1 MRPYYFQQKL
11 SIYCTF
17 VFSHRLYLH
26 IPLWFCQSC
35 LLCLLH
41 FLRIRPFASSLAY
54 GVYMYFTNLNLQHW
68 CVSGNF
74 SSMDAALKNVT
85 ARGNSYRFKEKT
97 ACYPFV
103 IHSKTFSK
111 PFKVIDNIVV
121 RLWTLSR
128 NIKHAEEI
136 HNVRSL
142 LYSRHYTNF
151 KPFDLILTRAPVIL
165 LNIKWCLNSI
175 LLCLVHNQGPCY
187 MHFWPLVTSLSII
200 IVTWILKLAM
210 ISL

>member
-1 MRPYYFQQKL
+1 MVLPIVPFMPFALFAHQA
-11 SIYCTF
+11 
-17 VFSHRLYLH
+17 
-26 IPLWFCQSC
+26 FCFKSCISC
-35 LLCLLH
+35 LHVFHQFKPSTL
-41 FLRIRPFASSLAY
+41 
-54 GVYMYFTNLNLQHW
+54 

-74 SSMDAALKNVT
+74 SSVDAALKNVT

-121 RLWTLSR
+121 QLWTLSR

-136 HNVRSL
+136 HNVCSL
-142 LYSRHYTNF
+142 LYSKHYTNF

-165 LNIKWCLNSI
+165 LNIKWCLNNI

-187 MHFWPLVTSLSII
+187 MHFWPLVTSRSII
-200 IVTWILKLAM
+200 IVMWILKLAM

>member
-1 MRPYYFQQKL
+1 MWLQEATVTVSRRKLLVILLLFIQKL
-11 SIYCTF
+11 SQNHSKLLTI
-17 VFSHRLYLH
+17 
-26 IPLWFCQSC
+26 
-35 LLCLLH
+35 LLC
-41 FLRIRPFASSLAY
+41 
-54 GVYMYFTNLNLQHW
+54 
-68 CVSGNF
+68 
-74 SSMDAALKNVT
+74 
-85 ARGNSYRFKEKT
+85 SYEP
-97 ACYPFV
+97 CPE
-103 IHSKTFSK
+103 I
-111 PFKVIDNIVV
+111 
-121 RLWTLSR
+121 